1 MLQRQAI
8 WGKTMAYAGDGAP
21 LSVAALIARMDEG
34 WTPAFLMFWG
44 HRAKAE
50 AAVGKHVFSQ
60 WWPAPFKV
68 DGVRY
73 PTAEHFM
80 MAQKARLFGDEAM
93 LERIRRAATPLEA
106 KKLGRK
112 VKDFRQEAWE
122 ENRFAFVVQGNV
134 AKFGQNA
141 ALRSYLLGT
150 GDKVLV
156 EASPMDRVWGIGM
169 AAGDPRAGNPPQ
181 WQGSNLLGFALMAS
195 RVELAQGREDSM
207 LKKGQHPADSL
218 NGRRGRAS
226 SRP

>member
-1 MLQRQAI
+1 MGYGR
-8 WGKTMAYAGDGAP
+8 DGAP
-21 LSVAALIARMDEG
+21 LSVAALIARLEEG
-34 WTPAFLMFWG
+34 WTPEFLMFWG

-50 AAVGKHVFSQ
+50 GAVGKHVFSQ

-112 VKDFRQEAWE
+112 VKDFSQEAWE
-122 ENRFAFVVQGNV
+122 ENRFAFVVEANV

-141 ALRSYLLGT
+141 ALRSYLLAT

-156 EASPMDRVWGIGM
+156 EASPMDRIWGIGM
-169 AAGDPRAGNPPQ
+169 AAGDPRAGNPREWP
-181 WQGSNLLGFALMAS
+181 GSNLLGFALMAT
-195 RVELAQGREDSM
+195 RAELARESGDSPP
-207 LKKGQHPADSL
+207 KKGQRAAK
-218 NGRRGRAS
+218 RGQHAA
-226 SRP
+226 P